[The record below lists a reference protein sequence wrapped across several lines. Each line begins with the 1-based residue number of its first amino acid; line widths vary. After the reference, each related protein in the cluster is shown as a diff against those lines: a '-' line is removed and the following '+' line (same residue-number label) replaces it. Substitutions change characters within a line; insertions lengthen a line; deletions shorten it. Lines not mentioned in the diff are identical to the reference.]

1 MPLEIAQWLGGIAAG
16 AVVAMFSF
24 WLRKTAENTAN
35 ISSEVNELT
44 AIMRAQQ
51 ERTDMAVTELRI
63 QREKLDR
70 LTVDVAAL
78 KSKRGEAA

>member
-1 MPLEIAQWLGGIAAG
+1 MPPEVAQWVGGIAAG

-24 WLRKTAENTAN
+24 WLRKTADNTTK

-44 AIMRAQQ
+44 AVMRAQQ
-51 ERTDMAVTELRI
+51 ERTEMAIFELRI